1 MNFMS
6 SNTMNSLFNLWVIM
20 LLHLLLS
27 PCSSLS
33 RSHSHIPPISSSR
46 KEFQVLLVE
55 VEEKSRLGSTPPS
68 CHNKCN
74 TCHPC
79 MAVQVPSLPSHEPVR
94 PGVTRTDPVVV
105 LDSEYDQD
113 LSLDSPLV
121 TIGLHSLFSLC

>member
-46 KEFQVLLVE
+46 KVLLVE